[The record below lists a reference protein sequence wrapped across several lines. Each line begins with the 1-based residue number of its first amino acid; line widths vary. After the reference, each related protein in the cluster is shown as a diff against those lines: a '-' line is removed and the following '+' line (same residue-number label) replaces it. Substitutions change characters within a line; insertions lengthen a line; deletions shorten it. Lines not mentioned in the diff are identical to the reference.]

1 MFIYEAGGTLFK
13 REPRTSGVVGRYLA
27 AAGPTVRPK
36 GSGMRGLVERSGVR
50 HFWLGCFVS

>member
-1 MFIYEAGGTLFK
+1 MRRGTLFK

-27 AAGPTVRPK
+27 AAGPTVRPN
-36 GSGMRGLVERSGVR
+36 GSGMRRLVERSGVR